1 MAEGKI
7 QTIVVGVDYSQ
18 LGDLA
23 LQRSCALA
31 RAYAQTELHVVHVQP
46 ALLPS
51 DDRIHAETSPED
63 LGADAEHLR
72 QHVER
77 VMTTWCKVN
86 EVEVPFRGITT
97 HVRADNAAEAIAQLA
112 SDVAADLVIVGTHGR
127 RGAKRFLLGSV
138 AESTVR
144 LAPCAV
150 LVVRPADASVPQIQP
165 PCPRCVEARGAS
177 GGREMWC
184 EQHRERHD
192 RRHTYRYSM
201 RPGSRQSGLLVHTP
215 R

>member
-1 MAEGKI
+1 MTEGKI
-7 QTIVVGVDYSQ
+7 QTIVVGVDFSQ

-23 LQRSCALA
+23 IERSCALA
-31 RAYAQTELHVVHVQP
+31 RAYSQSELHVVHVQP
-46 ALLPS
+46 ALIPS
-51 DDRIHAETSPED
+51 DDRIHPEASARD
-63 LGADAEHLR
+63 LGADAERLR
-72 QHVER
+72 GHVER
-77 VMTTWCKVN
+77 VVLDWCKIN
-86 EVEVPFRGITT
+86 ETEVPFRGITT
-97 HVRADNAAEAIAQLA
+97 HVRTDNAAEAIAQLA

-150 LVVRPADASVPQIQP
+150 LVVRPPDASVPQIQP
-165 PCPRCVEARGAS
+165 PCPRCVEARNAS

-184 EQHRERHD
+184 EQHREHHD

-201 RPGSRQSGLLVHTP
+201 RPGSRQSGLLVHT